1 MAIEHQEPTPPV
13 SGAARAAKPLVKTGE
28 RRTAILEAATSVFGT
43 RGYNNGSLVEIAE
56 LVGMTHAGV
65 LHHFGSKEKLLL
77 AVLAHRD
84 EADIERLEDRQRP
97 VGADF
102 LRHLVRT
109 TRENTERS
117 GIVQAYAVLSAE
129 SVTGN
134 HPAQQFFR
142 ARFDRLREDVADA
155 LGLTVGADPGDA
167 RVVAAASAIIAAMD
181 GLQVQWLL
189 DRDGVDMPAA
199 VQLVID
205 AIVENLRQTVSS

>member
-1 MAIEHQEPTPPV
+1 MAIKQ
-13 SGAARAAKPLVKTGE
+13 AASTQALAGTTRAAKPQTAE
-28 RRTAILEAATSVFGT
+28 RRTAILEAATSVFGS

-56 LVGMTHAGV
+56 RVGMTHAGV

-84 EADIERLEDRQRP
+84 EDDIERLVDRKRP
-97 VGADF
+97 VGAEF
-102 LRHLVRT
+102 LAHLVHT

-129 SVTGN
+129 SVTGD

-142 ARFDRLREDVADA
+142 SRFDGLRLVVADA
-155 LGLTVGADPGDA
+155 LGATVGADPADA
-167 RVVAAASAIIAAMD
+167 RVVAAASAIIAVMD

-189 DRDGVDMPAA
+189 DPQHVNLPST

-205 AIVENLRQTVSS
+205 AIVANLRQTVAAQR